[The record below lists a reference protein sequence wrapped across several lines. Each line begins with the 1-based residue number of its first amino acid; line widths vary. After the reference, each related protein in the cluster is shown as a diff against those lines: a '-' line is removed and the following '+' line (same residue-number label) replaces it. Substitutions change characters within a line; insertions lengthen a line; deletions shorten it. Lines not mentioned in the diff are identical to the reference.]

1 MSVEIANNTMA
12 AGAGAVGAGAGRS
25 RSIFREN
32 RDGRRAGPCFD
43 PMVMGTSRPRCDQV
57 LGLHTLIRQPPSP
70 PTCTP
75 RERAHQ
81 HTLHTH
87 ASVVACK
94 CVDRGPCA
102 GPEGNLWL
110 ELSADCGRCG
120 EVICRCK
127 CIFRANL
134 TAARLRSLAPLLRYS
149 FAPFFFSLL
158 A

>member
-1 MSVEIANNTMA
+1 
-12 AGAGAVGAGAGRS
+12 
-25 RSIFREN
+25 
-32 RDGRRAGPCFD
+32 
-43 PMVMGTSRPRCDQV
+43 MGTSRPRCDQV

-87 ASVVACK
+87 ASVVARK

-102 GPEGNLWL
+102 GPEGNLSL
-110 ELSADCGRCG
+110 ELSVYCGRCG
-120 EVICRCK
+120 AVICRCK

-149 FAPFFFSLL
+149 FAPFFFLLLVVAILAGSSLGGL
-158 A
+158 NFSLKAMLPKFSKMNPLSGLKRMFGIQAII